1 MAIISNQKLNLPK
14 KPKAASKDR
23 KLQTLTIAEL
33 DAIAGAQDGLALGNH
48 NETIQKPK
56 PSSEDKPKELQT
68 LTITELDAISG
79 AGIGTSPGRR

>member
-48 NETIQKPK
+48 NETMI
-56 PSSEDKPKELQT
+56 
-68 LTITELDAISG
+68 
-79 AGIGTSPGRR
+79 